1 MTQTQNPIVASLF
14 LMGLVLTMVVSTTAS
29 ETVLLWFLALT
40 VAVLGLPHG
49 SFDTAVAQ
57 RVFKLRSPIQT
68 GLFMLTYLLAAG
80 FVVVLWWWQPFWA
93 LVSFLLYSAWH
104 FGDDVRTRLGHIGAL
119 GYGLWLLSLPLVWQP
134 LTVFGIF
141 QALGVT
147 DPTLI
152 LLAAP
157 YTLALGGL
165 MLLLSI
171 VKSDDRQRSDWRDPL
186 LLLVVATVLH
196 PLAYFVAYFC
206 FLHSPRHWQ
215 RVSMRLNLTTWQDH
229 WRAAGPTTLATYALV
244 AGAVPLLWHLT
255 ASEITLQLV
264 FITLAALTVPHMVVE
279 MFADRHFNGG
289 RGLPNHHGTSDL
301 ERAT

>member
-1 MTQTQNPIVASLF
+1 MTQTQNPIMASLF
-14 LMGLVLTMVVSTTAS
+14 LIGLVLTMAVSTTA
-29 ETVLLWFLALT
+29 TDTALLWFLALT

-57 RVFKLRSPIQT
+57 RVFNLHTPIQT
-68 GLFMLTYLLAAG
+68 GLFMLAYLAAAG
-80 FVVVLWWWQPFWA
+80 VVIALWWWLPFWA
-93 LVSFLLYSAWH
+93 LASFLVYSAWH
-104 FGDDVRTRLGHIGAL
+104 FGDDVRIRLGHIGAL

-134 LTVFGIF
+134 QTVFEIF
-141 QALGVT
+141 QALGVAN
-147 DPTLI
+147 PTLI

-165 MLLLSI
+165 MLLLAI
-171 VKSDDRQRSDWRDPL
+171 VKSNDRQRSDWRDPL

-215 RVSMRLNLTTWQDH
+215 RVSTRLHLSSWQDH

-244 AGAVPLLWHLT
+244 AGTIPLLWHLSPS
-255 ASEITLQLV
+255 AMTLQLV
-264 FITLAALTVPHMVVE
+264 FITLAALTVPHMVLE
-279 MFADRHFNGG
+279 MFADRYFNGA
-289 RGLPNHHGTSDL
+289 RGLPHPPGS
-301 ERAT
+301 